1 MVKLYINAI
10 NYFRINY
17 FNSPLLG
24 RHEAERLIE
33 KFPEI
38 THIEMED
45 MRTGETLAEFTK
57 ES

>member
-24 RHEAERLIE
+24 RYEAERLIE

-45 MRTGETLAEFTK
+45 LRTGETLAEFAR
-57 ES
+57 EG